1 MDALK
6 IKEAHVLGNSLGAQ
20 IATVMAMQAPKR
32 VQSLILI
39 AQNPPMEVC
48 ALSIEYMLNRR
59 ADCSATPQDDENR
72 EQFIFLK
79 ESCYERADDGSD
91 QLASDVVHALHW
103 IYFGDDPSA
112 QGVIDEWVATTKFR
126 PSNRK
131 LIDKIFSAVLDRQP
145 IEQKQWDKIT
155 CPALI
160 IHGGKHETPPS
171 SGISSN
177 ADRQGM
183 TCQRRRQL
191 HDSFTTCY
199 ETQIDRSTLSRMPL
213 TF

>member
-1 MDALK
+1 MYHPAD
-6 IKEAHVLGNSLGAQ
+6 Q
-20 IATVMAMQAPKR
+20 PAPW
-32 VQSLILI
+32 
-39 AQNPPMEVC
+39 
-48 ALSIEYMLNRR
+48 
-59 ADCSATPQDDENR
+59 QDEENR

-91 QLASDVVHALHW
+91 QLASDVVHGLHW

-112 QGVIDEWVATTKFR
+112 QSVVDEWVATTKFR

-155 CPALI
+155 CPVLI
-160 IHGGKHETPPS
+160 IHGGKYEAISFLDVGSNPNPQET
-171 SGISSN
+171 
-177 ADRQGM
+177 
-183 TCQRRRQL
+183 TYRRRRKL
-191 HDSFTTCY
+191 LNSSTTCY
-199 ETQIDRSTLSRMPL
+199 ETQIGRSISSMVPL